1 MDTES
6 LKADAL
12 YLYIQK
18 VGITGHKMVRLKM
31 GLLHTLVRKVDP
43 NANSKQTQSKPQ
55 VDPEYTL
62 SGHKFLPTP
71 SNRDSKPMV

>member
-18 VGITGHKMVRLKM
+18 VGITGHKM
-31 GLLHTLVRKVDP
+31 GPLHTLVRKVDP

-55 VDPEYTL
+55 GDPKYTL